1 VQERK
6 IHDVARDRLRCG
18 RGDRPRAK
26 VGTPALHP
34 SLGMSS
40 ASVRSIDSANLNDDL
55 RAELVV
61 LASSSGPHGLV
72 RDSIDDARGL
82 GRRQRPSQ
90 HRQPPAALAARTVS
104 HGPWSTPRDPDSA
117 SVAGG
122 VPDAELSPLG
132 PNSIF
137 KLTVASDWAR
147 QQHGRAPRSHVS
159 LSGGATAVA
168 NLISPSVLAIPQIQ
182 LLPLPRRVAG
192 DKLVTRY
199 VDGLETE
206 YRLFDLQSRLTA
218 AGLERLQRQTED
230 VRSAGGAGAVA
241 GAVASDDASDGS
253 AIPAVFF
260 SPSFQLDDPRTFK
273 QIIGTTAIVSDEHAG
288 ADYLAS
294 NTQLQEQLLHYLDL
308 VEIELVE
315 EIARLLGSFFGTIDD
330 IQRIG
335 ARSQDC
341 VTQLDLL
348 SAELAALEQSQSQRG
363 VHILDLVAKRHY
375 VQQLEDG
382 VLQVQRVVAQFERCQ
397 HLFAQAQYSECL
409 AAIVDA
415 ERAAAGV
422 ATLPALFD
430 LQNDLHK
437 LKTTCTA
444 EYTRA
449 FVDELVRDLQ
459 RHYRG
464 VGAAEALQR
473 MSTNGGGSYQRVDA
487 ATTELLRQRVRQL
500 ADSGALSAAYRSYQD
515 RVVDEVKDI
524 IKTNL
529 PRRVADTDSDAS
541 RPGLVP
547 PRDEASSSLST
558 SLRAMSRQEFL
569 DMLVTTFT
577 SLVECLRRLT
587 THQKL
592 LLDLALTLLS
602 ADTTDVMTLDI
613 TVAISRAIEITQ
625 VRLCKVINVRLE
637 LIADLPVEDYLRVYA
652 LIQAYLRECELIN
665 PGFIST
671 DSGKTLS
678 DWARNH
684 VGYFVHRLHLNAL
697 KALIYECDREVWKE
711 VSDMATLR
719 TVQRIVNELVT
730 YAEYVESEGRS
741 GYLGDQW
748 LQLMDVSRA
757 ADPHTTAT
765 RAADLLE
772 VEGSRI
778 RVGLQQFLVPQL
790 LVGVVAALRDYA
802 VLSKAFGG
810 RAATIG
816 NDVLNYCKL
825 LNSRTSQ
832 AILGAGATRTAGLKH
847 IFPKHI
853 ALCIQLVGFMIALL
867 ERVSGIFGTPSDGD
881 ELTFSRLISNYKDHE
896 NELFGKLISMMYERT
911 VNHCNTIKTIDWSVP
926 IAPPHQC
933 HPYMETLVKDTT
945 TITKVLVKYL
955 PPHQCHLI
963 LLQVFDN
970 YKKLFVE
977 CYCTQI
983 PQFKDFK
990 EKHSLLKD
998 IDFFRVKL
1006 GEVPGYGNS
1015 GQIIWENINSMP
1027 TIEDARME
1035 EIMRK
1040 NIERE
1045 RAIEPARKS
1054 TDIIRR
1060 SLETVRGK
1068 RTEAQLSSTEV
1079 AEVTPAEQANQVNS
1093 ERDGET
1099 ERATPLSSE
1108 ENLAT
1113 ESVAAEMKTLPAP
1126 EHPNGLA
1133 SNEAMDEVL
1142 APPELPEDAATS
1154 LATSDGD
1161 EPVAAELGPDSVPA
1175 EGTVSTAEDASGG
1188 SEDVAP
1194 IASDA
1199 REPEAFHEEPTRSE
1213 APSGAAA
1220 ATNPEVNT
1228 KPEVVEAKAAD
1239 EAATALD
1246 TTPKPIEE
1254 LKPAT
1259 AEADIDSEPHKV
1271 LTDTTSP
1278 DKPAPGK
1285 PGKKK
1290 NKRKKKG
1297 KH

>member
-1 VQERK
+1 
-6 IHDVARDRLRCG
+6 
-18 RGDRPRAK
+18 
-26 VGTPALHP
+26 
-34 SLGMSS
+34 MSS

-90 HRQPPAALAARTVS
+90 LQRGLVPGALATPARTAS
-104 HGPWSTPRDPDSA
+104 LGPWSTPRELDSA
-117 SVAGG
+117 SVAGGVAGG

-137 KLTVASDWAR
+137 KLTVASDLAR

-159 LSGGATAVA
+159 LSGGATAVSGLVA
-168 NLISPSVLAIPQIQ
+168 PSVLAIPQIQ
-182 LLPLPRRVAG
+182 LLPLPRRVG
-192 DKLVTRY
+192 SDKLVRRY
-199 VDGLETE
+199 VDGLEAE

-218 AGLERLQRQTED
+218 AGLERLQRQTGD
-230 VRSAGGAGAVA
+230 VQGAGGAGAVA
-241 GAVASDDASDGS
+241 SDDSSIG
-253 AIPAVFF
+253 AIPAVFS

-273 QIIGTTAIVSDEHAG
+273 QIIGTTAIVFDEHAG

-294 NTQLQEQLLHYLDL
+294 NTQLQEELLHYLDL

-335 ARSQDC
+335 ARSQEC
-341 VTQLDLL
+341 VTQLHAL
-348 SAELAALEQSQSQRG
+348 SAELAALEQSQSERG
-363 VHILDLVAKRHY
+363 AHILDLVAKRHQ

-382 VLQVQRVVAQFERCQ
+382 VLQVQHVVGRVERCQ
-397 HLFAQAQYSECL
+397 RLFGQAQYSECL

-415 ERAAAGV
+415 ERAAADV
-422 ATLPALFD
+422 AALPALFD

-437 LKTTCTA
+437 LKATCTA
-444 EYTRA
+444 EYTRE

-464 VGAAEALQR
+464 IGAAEALRR

-487 ATTELLRQRVRQL
+487 ATTALLRQRVRQL

-547 PRDEASSSLST
+547 PRDEASGSLST

-577 SLVECLRRLT
+577 RLVECLRRLT

-711 VSDMATLR
+711 VSDVATLR
-719 TVQRIVNELVT
+719 TVQRGVNELVT
-730 YAEYVESEGRS
+730 YAEYLDTEGRS

-748 LQLMDVSRA
+748 LQPMDVSWAAEATTEAEGLRA
-757 ADPHTTAT
+757 ANLP
-765 RAADLLE
+765 
-772 VEGSRI
+772 VEGARI

-790 LVGVVAALRDYA
+790 SIGVVAALRDYA
-802 VLSKAFGG
+802 VLSKAFGS

-816 NDVLNYCKL
+816 NDALNYCKL

-847 IFPKHI
+847 IFPKHM

-867 ERVSGIFGTPSDGD
+867 ERASSIFGTPSKGDGD
-881 ELTFSRLISNYKDHE
+881 ELTVSRLISNYKDHE

-911 VNHCNTIKTIDWSVP
+911 VNHCNTVKTIDWSVP
-926 IAPPHQC
+926 VAPPHQC

-983 PQFKDFK
+983 PQFKDFN

-1027 TIEDARME
+1027 TIEDAKME

-1045 RAIEPARKS
+1045 RGIEPARKS

-1060 SLETVRGK
+1060 SLEAVRGK
-1068 RTEAQLSSTEV
+1068 RAEAQPSSPE
-1079 AEVTPAEQANQVNS
+1079 AAAAKPEQENQVNN
-1093 ERDGET
+1093 EGDT

-1108 ENLAT
+1108 DDLAT
-1113 ESVAAEMKTLPAP
+1113 ESVAARTKADPAP
-1126 EHPNGLA
+1126 EHPNEVA
-1133 SNEAMDEVL
+1133 SNEMGE
-1142 APPELPEDAATS
+1142 APAPSELTADAATS
-1154 LATSDGD
+1154 LANSETD
-1161 EPVAAELGPDSVPA
+1161 PLAAELGTPEGASAGSTVTSAEVASVGAVAQTVPDSH
-1175 EGTVSTAEDASGG
+1175 ETADPEATQKEPTRVEATSDT
-1188 SEDVAP
+1188 EV
-1194 IASDA
+1194 ASDA
-1199 REPEAFHEEPTRSE
+1199 AAGTPENITEPEV
-1213 APSGAAA
+1213 GAA
-1220 ATNPEVNT
+1220 N
-1228 KPEVVEAKAAD
+1228 D
-1239 EAATALD
+1239 ATALN
-1246 TTPKPIEE
+1246 TTLEPIEE
-1254 LKPAT
+1254 SNLAT
-1259 AEADIDSEPHKV
+1259 AEADSEPQRV
-1271 LTDTTSP
+1271 PIDTTTSP
-1278 DKPAPGK
+1278 DKPAAGK
-1285 PGKKK
+1285 SGKKK